1 MYINV
6 RLSFSNALLFCV
18 MFQFSRGRKCSQGV
32 SLWRYSMHTYL
43 CLPRIA
49 CDRVYRSVLLNDQW
63 PNLPPKSDQTL
74 DKINGK
80 GARFRY
86 AEVITTYV
94 CLRAVPTSYIV
105 QDVNRYSQSA
115 SCDRETPRSLSFR
128 ASSQRP
134 NTLAWLPS
142 SAANR
147 TTSTTTSWVTL
158 LKTR

>member
-18 MFQFSRGRKCSQGV
+18 IGSNFPVGGNVHKECLSDDI
-32 SLWRYSMHTYL
+32 SMHTYL

-147 TTSTTTSWVTL
+147 TTSTTTS
-158 LKTR
+158 